1 MGNEMSNPDCL
12 AGSREDCLA
21 GAPEGSCLASR
32 RHTGAARA
40 YARRGCPVAGAWVPE
55 AASGRIELLP
65 EDARCPEPGVDAC
78 PKAAS
83 AHRDGP
89 PVREGTARSGVQ
101 IAVDKTR

>member
-65 EDARCPEPGVDAC
+65 EDAC